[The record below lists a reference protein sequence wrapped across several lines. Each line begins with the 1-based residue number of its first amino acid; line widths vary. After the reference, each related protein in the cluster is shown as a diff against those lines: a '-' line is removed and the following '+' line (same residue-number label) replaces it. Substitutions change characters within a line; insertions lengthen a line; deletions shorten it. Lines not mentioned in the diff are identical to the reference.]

1 MPEIN
6 LSSLKSLTVFK
17 TLYETG
23 SATKAAKALGVT
35 QSGISRSL
43 AVLEENLGLSLFIR
57 DKNRLVAK
65 PEAEELY
72 NAILKLMFNLDELKH
87 SILALR
93 EFGVSRI
100 RIAAIP
106 GLAFGYLPRLIAHM
120 LKMNPK
126 LNVYFDIMAT
136 SEVVRSV
143 EAGQFDIGF
152 VTMPVASQQLHLER
166 IAKTEAV
173 CIVPK
178 GHKLAGK
185 KTVDIEDLRHQH
197 LIVATQPN
205 IAAAQVLKLID
216 DNQVVLSGTTE
227 ANLGSICAL
236 VENGVGVSVMNPIT
250 AADCVGGGTVTLPF
264 TPKIHYSFG
273 MVYQKKWR
281 DNQAVKLIQDILQH
295 THDS

>member
-1 MPEIN
+1 MAELN
-6 LSSLKSLTVFK
+6 LSSLKSLTIFK

-35 QSGISRSL
+35 QSGVSRSL
-43 AVLEENLGLSLFIR
+43 GVLEENLGLSLFIR

-100 RIAAIP
+100 RVAAIP
-106 GLAFGYLPRLIAHM
+106 GLAFGFVPRIVARM
-120 LKMNPK
+120 LAMNPK
-126 LNVYFDIMAT
+126 LNVYFDIMST

-152 VTMPVASQQLHLER
+152 VTMPITSEQLHLER

-178 GHKLAGK
+178 GHPLAK
-185 KTVDIEDLRHQH
+185 KKAVDIEDLRRQH
-197 LIVATQPN
+197 LIVANQPN
-205 IAAAQVLKLID
+205 IAADQVLKLID
-216 DNQVVLSGTTE
+216 DHQIALSGKTE
-227 ANLGSICAL
+227 ANIGSICAL
-236 VENGVGVSVMNPIT
+236 VENGVGVSIMNPIT
-250 AADCVGGGTVTLPF
+250 AADSVGSGTVTLPF
-264 TPKIHYSFG
+264 TPKIHYSFA

-281 DNQAVKLIQDILQH
+281 GNQAVQLIRDILKD
-295 THDS
+295 TTST